1 MAYRIWLFLLSLC
14 LVTPVVADYSRG
26 QFEII
31 FERSKM
37 VVHSPPRF
45 KMKGQ
50 VFLRNQTP
58 EIILLKVLQSSGK
71 LLNFVTIASGE
82 DKTIGVDFKNAQ
94 DFVTIMPLVPSLQEI
109 DLSYGKP
116 TYEIPP
122 AQK

>member
-1 MAYRIWLFLLSLC
+1 MLYRIILLGLC
-14 LVTPVVADYSRG
+14 LLAGMPVQAEFARG

-58 EIILLKVLQSSGK
+58 EIILLKILRSNGK
-71 LLNFVTIASGE
+71 LLNFTTIASGE
-82 DKTIGVDFKNAQ
+82 DKTVGVDFKDGQ
-94 DFVTIMPLVPSLQEI
+94 DFVTVVPLVPALQEI

-122 AQK
+122 AQE